1 MYDPKNLSVLAYAN
15 SFTLWHYVTDD
26 EAITSEGYF
35 NRAIDMLRENDLIIA
50 NTDNASSTGFY
61 VVAPPTDDDDVIVTA
76 YI

>member
-35 NRAIDMLRENDLIIA
+35 NRAIDIHRWHMPVNQ
-50 NTDNASSTGFY
+50 
-61 VVAPPTDDDDVIVTA
+61 
-76 YI
+76 